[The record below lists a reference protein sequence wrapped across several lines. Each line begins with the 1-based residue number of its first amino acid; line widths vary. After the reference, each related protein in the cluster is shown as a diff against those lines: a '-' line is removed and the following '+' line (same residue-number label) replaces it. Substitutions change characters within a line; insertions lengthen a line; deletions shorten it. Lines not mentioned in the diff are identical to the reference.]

1 MYEDTT
7 TNENSEINQG
17 KICLESVPHGDA
29 NDRVIEIY
37 SKTVSQTTDYP
48 HKKIY
53 LRGLK
58 DSGRE
63 FCFKTLLSLLFCVFS
78 VIVILRSNENMR
90 DNSEVLHVY
99 LSLKIIAAAISIG
112 LLIVEL
118 TEILVSTRAF
128 YGLVPDEEFIWPSEN
143 FFVLHVKGLI
153 LAVATPVILICGI
166 LVHLNTIRR
175 FWCVGHFT
183 SRHIRTEAR
192 WWTRVSFASDVL
204 QVYIL
209 MILAIFLVFNSERP
223 IDIFVNMVAVQAFS
237 KLDDQTVHAW
247 FQRHE
252 PVIENAKLYFKW
264 KSENGHDIDFEEYHK
279 EVIEPIKAELPCL
292 DSHAVIFNRATI
304 NSSSEDNS

>member
-1 MYEDTT
+1 MQIA
-7 TNENSEINQG
+7 NSTRE
-17 KICLESVPHGDA
+17 ICLESIPQDA
-29 NDRVIEIY
+29 DERVIEVY
-37 SKTVSQTTDYP
+37 SKTVSQTRDYP

-58 DSGRE
+58 DHGRE
-63 FCFKTLLSLLFCVFS
+63 FCFKTFLSVLFCVFS
-78 VIVILRSNENMR
+78 GIIIVRSTENIRSNR
-90 DNSEVLHVY
+90 EVLHMN

-118 TEILVSTRAF
+118 TEILVSASAF
-128 YGLVPDEEFIWPSEN
+128 YGLVPDEEFIWPSDN
-143 FFVLHVKGLI
+143 FFVLHVKGFI
-153 LAVATPVILICGI
+153 LALATPIILICGI
-166 LVHLNTIRR
+166 LVHLNTVRR
-175 FWCVGHFT
+175 FWCVGNFT
-183 SRHIRTEAR
+183 SRHIKRETR
-192 WWTRVSFASDVL
+192 WWTRVSFASDVV

-209 MILAIFLVFNSERP
+209 MILAIFLVFDSERP

-252 PVIENAKLYFKW
+252 PLIENAKLYFKW

-292 DSHAVIFNRATI
+292 DSHAVIFNRETI